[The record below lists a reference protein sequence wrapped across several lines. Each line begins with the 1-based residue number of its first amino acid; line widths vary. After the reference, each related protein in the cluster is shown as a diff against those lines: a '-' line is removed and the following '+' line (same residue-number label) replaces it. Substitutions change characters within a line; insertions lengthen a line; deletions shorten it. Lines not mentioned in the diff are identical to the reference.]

1 MTVEYIRYRIAED
14 HQAAFLADYE
24 RAAQVP
30 VLPSAQPPGGLT
42 VVVGTGGGVVVATVG
57 VGRVPSV
64 VPPGVSPGVVVSVE
78 PPVVVDCPVVV
89 GCSVVVSGAG
99 VVVAVGSR
107 AGADV
112 EAGARLP
119 VVPAVAVPVV
129 AGRMLR

>member
-1 MTVEYIRYRIAED
+1 
-14 HQAAFLADYE
+14 
-24 RAAQVP
+24 
-30 VLPSAQPPGGLT
+30 LT

-64 VPPGVSPGVVVSVE
+64 VPPGVPPGVRPGVVVSVE

-107 AGADV
+107 AGAVVDT
-112 EAGARLP
+112 GAWLP
-119 VVPAVAVPVV
+119 VPVV
-129 AGRMLR
+129 TVPVVSGRMFR

>member
-42 VVVGTGGGVVVATVG
+42 VVVGTGGGVVATVG

-64 VPPGVSPGVVVSVE
+64 VPPGVPPGVVVSVE